1 LKPKLKEN
9 TDDVFNF
16 QLDNAMLK
24 SQLLIVLIAAQNHS
38 VCEFPTPAAF
48 LDFLVRRWPSEPP
61 AVSTTPH
68 MLFEAD
74 LSSATSENRPI
85 SQQRC

>member
-1 LKPKLKEN
+1 LKQKLKEN
-9 TDDVFNF
+9 TDDAFNC
-16 QLDNAMLK
+16 QLDNAVLK

-68 MLFEAD
+68 MPFEAD
-74 LSSATSENRPI
+74 SCSAISQHCPI